1 MAIKKAAPKNPA
13 PKKSGP
19 KTVDKSRKMR
29 PYVSPSGL
37 AAKFDRMGLTK
48 KQVEDAAKLMQ

>member
-1 MAIKKAAPKNPA
+1 MAIKKAIPKVQTV
-13 PKKSGP
+13 KKSGP
-19 KTVDKSRKMR
+19 KGVDKSKKMR

-37 AAKFDRMGLTK
+37 AAKFDKMGLTR